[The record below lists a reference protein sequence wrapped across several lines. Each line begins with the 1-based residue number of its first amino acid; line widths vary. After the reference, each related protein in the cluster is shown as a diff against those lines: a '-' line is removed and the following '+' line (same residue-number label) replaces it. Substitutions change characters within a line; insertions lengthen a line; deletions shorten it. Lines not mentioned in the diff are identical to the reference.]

1 MDISEQALRNVAHHI
16 GKMYFDSG
24 HRGMERMAARNR
36 QLLADMLHISEIV
49 WTEGLRELTQE
60 EKEAAKTLL
69 DRYSH
74 FPE

>member
-1 MDISEQALRNVAHHI
+1 
-16 GKMYFDSG
+16 
-24 HRGMERMAARNR
+24 MATRNR
-36 QLLADMLHISEIV
+36 QLLADMLHIIEIV